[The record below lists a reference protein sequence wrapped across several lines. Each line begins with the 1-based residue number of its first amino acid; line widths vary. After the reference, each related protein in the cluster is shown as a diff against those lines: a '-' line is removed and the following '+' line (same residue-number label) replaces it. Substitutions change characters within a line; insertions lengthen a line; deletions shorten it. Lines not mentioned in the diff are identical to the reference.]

1 MKTNDILIA
10 GIGGQGSVLASRLIA
25 AAAMEMGLFV
35 RTSETIGMAQR
46 GGSVVSHVR
55 INSEEKTSGI
65 PLHTADLLIAFDETE
80 ALRNIKRMK
89 PDAKLLVN
97 INHLGKAPE
106 ELKNYN
112 PIMVDGYVIAE
123 NSGSYKTVNT
133 VMIGAAIKNKVL
145 DIDADLMREVIRK
158 NVPQRYIDLNMTA
171 FENSLK

>member
-25 AAAMEMGLFV
+25 FAALEMGLFV

-55 INSEEKTSGI
+55 INSEDKTSGI
-65 PLHTADLLIAFDETE
+65 PFHTADLLIAFDETE
-80 ALRNIKRMK
+80 ALRNIRRMK
-89 PDAKLLVN
+89 ADSKLLVN
-97 INHLGKAPE
+97 INHMQKAPE
-106 ELKNYN
+106 ELKSYN

-158 NVPQRYIDLNMTA
+158 NVPQRFIDLNMTA